1 MANKCTEAGKE
12 DVTFATFVPT
22 SPSDAA
28 LPVFLFQS
36 GYGSSSVGHAPL
48 MEAIASKGYIC
59 VIPDRAGDSEGGKE
73 AVGALFGEGKT
84 VSALS
89 SDGTY
94 LGAALAW
101 VKAQESIGGFKP
113 DLTKIAAGGFSMG
126 GIEVIKFCAAN
137 GADVKACIGVDPSTQ
152 EMCEGLSLFKQAELR
167 EMVGAFKMPSLWIGS
182 DKSVGNGEAKAMYEA
197 ATATAAY
204 VCFKDEVLDNSMA
217 LTDATSIWSPA
228 IDEQV
233 PGIKQHFA
241 LAAEKGVVS
250 DVPILAFLG
259 KVFGGADA
267 PLAAPEA
274 VAESLAK

>member
-1 MANKCTEAGKE
+1 MKTQTTAQGPIPYP
-12 DVTFATFVPT
+12 VPT
-22 SPSDAA
+22 P
-28 LPVFLFQS
+28 
-36 GYGSSSVGHAPL
+36 
-48 MEAIASKGYIC
+48 
-59 VIPDRAGDSEGGKE
+59 
-73 AVGALFGEGKT
+73 
-84 VSALS
+84 
-89 SDGTY
+89 
-94 LGAALAW
+94 
-101 VKAQESIGGFKP
+101 
-113 DLTKIAAGGFSMG
+113 
-126 GIEVIKFCAAN
+126 
-137 GADVKACIGVDPSTQ
+137 
-152 EMCEGLSLFKQAELR
+152 
-167 EMVGAFKMPSLWIGS
+167 
-182 DKSVGNGEAKAMYEA
+182 
-197 ATATAAY
+197 Y